1 MALKIKAER
10 LSKQVQMKVSIPEDL
25 LEQITLYQELCGAR
39 SPAYIIVEA
48 TRGFLDRD
56 REFQKKLDEK
66 RTARPQAAP
75 ARPTEPA
82 RVSPPPAPAVT
93 GKTA

>member
-10 LSKQVQMKVSIPEDL
+10 ASKQVQMKISIPEEL

-39 SPAYIIVEA
+39 SPGYIVVEA

-56 REFQKKLDEK
+56 REFQRKLDEK
-66 RTARPQAAP
+66 RAARTHTAAP
-75 ARPTEPA
+75 RPSEAPRA
-82 RVSPPPAPAVT
+82 VPPPPPA
-93 GKTA
+93 GKLA